1 MTSTPPA
8 QSALLN
14 VTEVA
19 NLLGISPRHVWR
31 MADAGTFPRP
41 LKVGMKLRRWPR
53 SSVES
58 WLAEQTAVAN
68 RR

>member
-1 MTSTPPA
+1 MTPTPPA
-8 QSALLN
+8 LSALLN

-53 SSVES
+53 SAIES